1 MGWLG
6 SPLADQ
12 AGRTALGPRCVKD
25 LVEELQAANMDF
37 EWAQVIASLRK
48 VQEAEADF
56 SGRPVVIRSEM
67 AGCSAHLFR
76 AVGAPI
82 PPAVRFLDPRRP
94 GHGSVV
100 PQPSRRSVTH

>member
-1 MGWLG
+1 MVRRRLE
-6 SPLADQ
+6 Q
-12 AGRTALGPRCVKD
+12 K
-25 LVEELQAANMDF
+25 LQAANMDF
-37 EWAQVIASLRK
+37 EWAQVIASLRE

-76 AVGAPI
+76 AVGAHI
-82 PPAVRFLDPRRP
+82 PPAVRFPQPGGARR
-94 GHGSVV
+94 GSVV

>member
-1 MGWLG
+1 MKSKAFGEG
-6 SPLADQ
+6 S
-12 AGRTALGPRCVKD
+12 
-25 LVEELQAANMDF
+25 
-37 EWAQVIASLRK
+37 SLRE

-82 PPAVRFLDPRRP
+82 PPAVRFPKSRGQGD
-94 GHGSVV
+94 GSVV
-100 PQPSRRSVTH
+100 PETSLGSVTH